1 MKQKIKEIVESKTK
15 IENISIRSRKQSIVE
30 ARVLYSTLCLKHT
43 QDSYERIGKIINR
56 DHSTIVHYKRIYN
69 TWEQLPKMYFDNLT
83 LLHEI
88 DEIVSRIDKPIPPDA
103 DIISTY
109 IHRNLNLTKQL
120 SVLKTTIQKQKEK
133 IDKLQKYQP
142 VR

>member
-69 TWEQLPKMYFDNLT
+69 TWEQL
-83 LLHEI
+83 
-88 DEIVSRIDKPIPPDA
+88 
-103 DIISTY
+103 
-109 IHRNLNLTKQL
+109 

-133 IDKLQKYQP
+133 IDKLQHYEP

>member
-133 IDKLQKYQP
+133 IDKLQHYEP